1 MNWLLNAMYHLL
13 MMLLWEMKGLAEK
26 TLADRTSWTNWPLI
40 QESNF
45 RDSKAIAG
53 QLMVRKIEQ
62 VKLTEI
68 LIDIGGARS

>member
-1 MNWLLNAMYHLL
+1 MYRLL
-13 MMLLWEMKGLAEK
+13 MMSLWEMKGLAEK
-26 TLADRTSWTNWPLI
+26 TLADRMSLTNWPLI

-45 RDSKAIAG
+45 RDSMAIAG
-53 QLMVRKIEQ
+53 QSVVRKIEQ